1 MTVTIAI
8 IVGLIIS
15 GIIIYGILNPYAFKP
30 KKEME
35 YEDLKNRVQERIAKA
50 NGALIEQFSLKNQ
63 SDDNADFYKD
73 AEFVNKECTNLD
85 DFIINDQINSF
96 DLRKLADLNGIQL
109 QIAQGWH
116 ALLIEML
123 QELDAKGWDR
133 RVSCIKE
140 KYASLR
146 FYTSCEYNDPIHMIL
161 EHYEYKSEQVCETC
175 GEKGEMRHNSGW
187 DYIACQLH
195 YTENRGKVTVEDSG
209 FTHNGTFYEWSDI
222 KDAVFEDSNYYGEYR
237 FLKIALKKTNV
248 LHPGWSDNILY
259 VSKHVIGFGN
269 FLNHLPK
276 QLMSLDYTYIKKF
289 ELAAFCEIC
298 GYKAVYFEQ
307 CECCECKTWLAYL
320 KAVNGNDSNEDR
332 IRHLKYSQI
341 NWTKNEGEKNE
352 ILNNNYSKNPD
363 YVILYTEEELKE
375 SYKDE
380 EDELYNG

>member
-15 GIIIYGILNPYAFKP
+15 GIIIYGILNPYALKP
-30 KKEME
+30 KKGIE
-35 YEDLKNRVQERIAKA
+35 YEDLVNRTQERIAKA

-73 AEFVNKECTNLD
+73 AEFVNKECTSLD

-146 FYTSCEYNDPIHMIL
+146 FYTRCEYNDPIFMIL

-209 FTHNGTFYEWSDI
+209 FTHNGTFYPWNDI
-222 KDAVFEDSNYYGEYR
+222 KDAVFEDADYYKKYR

-248 LHPGWSDNILY
+248 QHPGWSDNTLY
-259 VSKHVIGFGN
+259 VSRHVIGFGN

-276 QLMSLDYTYIKKF
+276 QLQSLDYTYIKNF
-289 ELAAFCEIC
+289 EQAAFCEVC
-298 GYKAVYFEQ
+298 GYKAVYFEE
-307 CECCECKTWLAYL
+307 CECCEKRTWLAYL
-320 KAVNGNDSNEDR
+320 KEFNDNDSNEER
-332 IRHLKYSQI
+332 IRHLKYSQM
-341 NWTKNEGEKNE
+341 NWTKKEGEKYE
-352 ILNNNYSKNPD
+352 MLNNNYSKNPD
-363 YVILYTEEELKE
+363 YTILYTEEELNK